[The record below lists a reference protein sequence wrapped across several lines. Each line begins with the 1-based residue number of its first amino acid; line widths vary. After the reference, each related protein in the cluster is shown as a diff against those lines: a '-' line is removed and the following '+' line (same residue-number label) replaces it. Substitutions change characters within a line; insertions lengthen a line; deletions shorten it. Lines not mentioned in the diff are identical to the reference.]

1 MMESIKEE
9 IIEIVNANLKEE
21 NEKSVGIDVI
31 QEDCDLSQIGMDS
44 ITFIHVIVA
53 LEEEFN
59 IEIPDEKLLI
69 SEMNTVSKIED
80 VISDVLNTKYSKEII
95 GG

>member
-1 MMESIKEE
+1 MESIKEE